1 MKIILRH
8 GDKAKADFKFS
19 CLCGCVFLASDGDFS
34 SRKSRMDPDKTVY
47 VSTCP
52 ECEREGLI
60 GMPIRTK
67 EDLDAD

>member
-8 GDKAKADFKFS
+8 GSRAKADFKFS

-60 GMPIRTK
+60 GMPIRPK

>member
-8 GDKAKADFKFS
+8 GSKAKADFKFS

-34 SRKSRMDPDKTVY
+34 SRKSRMDPNKTVY

-60 GMPIRTK
+60 GMPIRPK

>member
-8 GDKAKADFKFS
+8 GSKAKADFKFS
-19 CLCGCVFLASDGDFS
+19 CLCGCVFLAGEGDYT
-34 SRKSRMDPDKTVY
+34 SRAGRANPYKTI
-47 VSTCP
+47 P

-60 GMPIRTK
+60 GMPIRPK

>member
-8 GDKAKADFKFS
+8 GSKAKADFKFS

-60 GMPIRTK
+60 GMPIRPK

>member
-8 GDKAKADFKFS
+8 GSKAKADFKFL
-19 CLCGCVFLASDGDFS
+19 CLCGCVFLAGEGDYCT
-34 SRKSRMDPDKTVY
+34 RRGLTNPYKIVHT
-47 VSTCP
+47 STCP

-60 GMPIRTK
+60 GIPIRPK

>member
-8 GDKAKADFKFS
+8 GSRAKADFKFS

-34 SRKSRMDPDKTVY
+34 SRKSRMDPNKTVY

-60 GMPIRTK
+60 GMPIRPK

>member
-8 GDKAKADFKFS
+8 GSRAKADFKFS

-60 GMPIRTK
+60 GMSIKPK

>member
-8 GDKAKADFKFS
+8 GSKAKADFKFS
-19 CLCGCVFLASDGDFS
+19 CLCGCVFLTGEGDYE
-34 SRKSRMDPDKTVY
+34 SRKSRNNPDKTIY
-47 VSTCP
+47 TATCP

-60 GMPIRTK
+60 GMRIRPK

>member
-8 GDKAKADFKFS
+8 GSKAKADFKFS

-52 ECEREGLI
+52 ECEREGII
-60 GMPIRTK
+60 GTVLRQK
-67 EDLDAD
+67 EDTDAE

>member
-8 GDKAKADFKFS
+8 GSKAKADFKFS
-19 CLCGCVFLASDGDFS
+19 CLCGCVFLTGEGDYE
-34 SRKSRMDPDKTVY
+34 SRESRNNPHKTIY
-47 VSTCP
+47 TATCP

-60 GMPIRTK
+60 GMPIRPK

>member
-8 GDKAKADFKFS
+8 GSKAKADFKFS
-19 CLCGCVFLASDGDFS
+19 CLCGCVFLAGEGDYS
-34 SRKSRMDPDKTVY
+34 IRRNLTNPHKTIY

-60 GMPIRTK
+60 GIPIRPK

>member
-8 GDKAKADFKFS
+8 GEKAKADFKFS
-19 CLCGCVFLASDGDFS
+19 CLCGCVFLAGEGDYT
-34 SRKSRMDPDKTVY
+34 SRVGRVNPYKTIY
-47 VSTCP
+47 MSTCP